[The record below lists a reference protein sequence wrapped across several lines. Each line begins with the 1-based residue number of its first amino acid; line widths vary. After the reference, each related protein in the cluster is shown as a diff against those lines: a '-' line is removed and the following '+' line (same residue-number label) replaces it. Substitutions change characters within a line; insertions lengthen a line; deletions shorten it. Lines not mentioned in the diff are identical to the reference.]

1 MNKIKKGV
9 AFNLVYQFVNITM
22 PLITAPYISRVLG
35 PDGIGTYSYAFT
47 IATYFVYF
55 IMLGINNHGVR
66 MVAKGKDN
74 QEKSAVF
81 WNLYIIQL
89 VSGIIWITIYFVYC
103 GIFKSFSTVS
113 LILIIYVISGMLD
126 INWFYFGNEDFRTPA
141 IRNIIVKITLTVFIF
156 LFVKNS
162 SQMWLYCLLMACSY
176 LFSQIIMW
184 ISVFGKLEFIKP
196 DWENMIHNIRP
207 LLVLFIPVIAV
218 SLYNLMDRIML
229 GGMSDMD
236 QLGFYESA
244 AKIVGVPSVFT
255 VALGQVMLPRA
266 SKMFSENEKASYREL
281 YKSIDLVCFFS
292 SGMAFGL
299 MGVASVFTG
308 IYYGLEFMPSA
319 SVMVTLSATL
329 FFSTWASVI
338 RTQLLI
344 PKGKDIIYVI
354 SVSSGAGINL
364 VLNYFLIPRYGAK
377 GAAIATVVTE
387 AGVAL
392 IQCMMINKEV
402 PIVSKLM
409 RNLLWLLPGAFML
422 MALRQI
428 ESTLYINQYLKL
440 FIMIMVGIIIYFA
453 LATILILIKKI
464 ICRKLHI

>member
-1 MNKIKKGV
+1 
-9 AFNLVYQFVNITM
+9 
-22 PLITAPYISRVLG
+22 
-35 PDGIGTYSYAFT
+35 
-47 IATYFVYF
+47 
-55 IMLGINNHGVR
+55 
-66 MVAKGKDN
+66 
-74 QEKSAVF
+74 
-81 WNLYIIQL
+81 
-89 VSGIIWITIYFVYC
+89 
-103 GIFKSFSTVS
+103 
-113 LILIIYVISGMLD
+113 
-126 INWFYFGNEDFRTPA
+126 
-141 IRNIIVKITLTVFIF
+141 
-156 LFVKNS
+156 
-162 SQMWLYCLLMACSY
+162 
-176 LFSQIIMW
+176 
-184 ISVFGKLEFIKP
+184 
-196 DWENMIHNIRP
+196 
-207 LLVLFIPVIAV
+207 
-218 SLYNLMDRIML
+218 
-229 GGMSDMD
+229 
-236 QLGFYESA
+236 
-244 AKIVGVPSVFT
+244 
-255 VALGQVMLPRA
+255 
-266 SKMFSENEKASYREL
+266 
-281 YKSIDLVCFFS
+281 
-292 SGMAFGL
+292 
-299 MGVASVFTG
+299 
-308 IYYGLEFMPSA
+308 MPSA

-464 ICRKLHI
+464 IFL